1 MFYPY
6 FCQNLGVPGNSVR
19 PLAITTRR
27 TFMQIPAGNYL
38 FRCSFS
44 FTLYSSSTNQ
54 IKKRKSC
61 VGMLYFVVVFFAKA
75 SVFVCLQDVILEISS
90 ATQRR
95 KMSCLECSEL
105 LNQKCWSNLGNV
117 LTNAEDDVEAFES
130 DQVGDGD
137 PSLVLLLLCIG
148 LVMNTIE
155 VYCDYWI

>member
-38 FRCSFS
+38 FRCSFL

-54 IKKRKSC
+54 IKKPGKVALGC
-61 VGMLYFVVVFFAKA
+61 CCFFAKA

-90 ATQRR
+90 ATKRR

-117 LTNAEDDVEAFES
+117 LTNAEHDVEAFES

>member
-54 IKKRKSC
+54 IKKPGKVALGCCILLLFFCKSI
-61 VGMLYFVVVFFAKA
+61 G
-75 SVFVCLQDVILEISS
+75 VCLSPGCNLENFLSN
-90 ATQRR
+90 TEE

-105 LNQKCWSNLGNV
+105 
-117 LTNAEDDVEAFES
+117 
-130 DQVGDGD
+130 
-137 PSLVLLLLCIG
+137 
-148 LVMNTIE
+148 
-155 VYCDYWI
+155 